1 MTNNPYNS
9 ATINKIKTASLIGN
23 PGGGGGFLNP
33 GEGGF
38 GPANTIDIPKR
49 YIIAIKNLLAIVFI
63 LIL

>member
-1 MTNNPYNS
+1 MTNNPYKS
-9 ATINKIKTASLIGN
+9 AIINTKKISSLIGN

-33 GEGGF
+33 GEGGW
-38 GPANTIDIPKR
+38 GPATAIVTPKR

>member
-1 MTNNPYNS
+1 MTNNPYNR
-9 ATINKIKTASLIGN
+9 AIINKIKMSSLIGN

-38 GPANTIDIPKR
+38 GPANAIVIPKR
-49 YIIAIKNLLAIVFI
+49 HIIAIKNLLAIVFI